1 MKKIKVSGE
10 PKIKTI
16 LNPAIRFFELEQS
29 SGILLIAV
37 AVIAIIWANSPF
49 AGIYFELWEKILS
62 FGFGE
67 FRLEKTLHHWINDGL
82 MAVFFFVVGLEIKRE
97 LIIGELSGFRKAVL
111 PVVAAIGGMVFPAA
125 IYAAINSGT
134 DASAG
139 WGIPMATDIA
149 FAIGVLSLLG
159 KRVPVSLK
167 VFLTALA
174 IIDDL
179 GAVIVIAVFYSSDI
193 SFLMLGLG
201 GIVILVLI
209 LMNLFKIRYPM
220 VYLLFGLVLW
230 FLFLKSGIHATI
242 AGVLLAFTIPA
253 KTRINARQ
261 FYDEVINTTKEI
273 ANKNFINDKNTVSP
287 ELKEMV
293 YYIEEKCENV
303 SAPAYRLEHK
313 LHPYVAFFIMPVF
326 ALANAGVSL
335 GNAASEAFSGVT
347 IGIFLGLVFGK
358 IIGITLLP
366 WLSIKAG
373 LGEMPRGSTFRHLFG
388 AACLAGIGF
397 TMSLFIANLAFG
409 SSALLE
415 YSKLGII
422 SASLIAGILGYL
434 ILRKSGST
442 TGQ

>member
-10 PKIKTI
+10 PKINTI
-16 LNPAIRFFELEQS
+16 LSPAIRFFELEQS

-49 AGIYFELWEKILS
+49 AGIYFELWEKTLS
-62 FGFGE
+62 FGFGD

-97 LIIGELSGFRKAVL
+97 LVIGELSGFKKAAL

-134 DASAG
+134 EASAG

-159 KRVPVSLK
+159 SRVSLSLK

-179 GAVIVIAVFYSSDI
+179 GAVIVIAVFYSADI
-193 SFLMLGLG
+193 SLMMLGLG
-201 GIVILVLI
+201 GLVIVVLI
-209 LMNLFKIRYPM
+209 LMNLMNVRFTL
-220 VYLLFGLVLW
+220 VYVILGLILW
-230 FLFLKSGIHATI
+230 FFFLKSGVHATI
-242 AGVLLAFTIPA
+242 AGVLLALTIPA
-253 KTRINARQ
+253 KTRINTREFFGSVKNAI
-261 FYDEVINTTKEI
+261 DELKNKNLVNDADSVSPQVKEI
-273 ANKNFINDKNTVSP
+273 
-287 ELKEMV
+287 V
-293 YYIEEKCENV
+293 YGIEEVCESI
-303 SAPAYRLEHK
+303 SAPAHRLEHK

-335 GNAASEAFSGVT
+335 GNASAGIFSGVT
-347 IGIFLGLVFGK
+347 TGIFFGLVLGK
-358 IIGITLLP
+358 ITGITLLP

-373 LGEMPRGSTFRHLFG
+373 FGEMPGGTTFRQLFG

-409 SSALLE
+409 SGDLLE

-422 SASLIAGILGYL
+422 SASLAAGITGYL
-434 ILRKSGST
+434 ILRSGPRNT
-442 TGQ
+442 A

>member
-67 FRLEKTLHHWINDGL
+67 FRIEKTLHHWINDGL

>member
-1 MKKIKVSGE
+1 MKKIKVTDKS
-10 PKIKTI
+10 KLDKV
-16 LNPAIRFFELEQS
+16 LNPAVRFFETEQS

-37 AVIAIIWANSPF
+37 AVMAIIWANSPF
-49 AGIYFELWEKILS
+49 AGDYFELWEKTLS
-62 FGFGE
+62 VGFGE

-97 LIIGELSGFRKAVL
+97 LLTGELSGFKKAVL

-125 IYAAINSGT
+125 IYAVINTGT
-134 DASAG
+134 DGSAG

-179 GAVIVIAVFYSSDI
+179 GAVIVIAVFYTSNI
-193 SFLMLGLG
+193 SLLMLGLAG
-201 GIVILVLI
+201 LVVLI
-209 LMNLFKIRYPM
+209 LIVMNLLNVRFPL
-220 VYLLFGLVLW
+220 VYLLIGFVLW
-230 FLFLKSGIHATI
+230 VLFLKSGVHATI

-253 KTRINARQ
+253 RTKINAKQ
-261 FYDEVINTTKEI
+261 FYGDIKEAAEEI
-273 ANKNFINDKNTVSP
+273 SDRNLINDDNSVSP
-287 ELKEMV
+287 DVNEIV
-293 YYIEEKCENV
+293 YYIEERCEKV
-303 SAPAYRLEHK
+303 SAPAHRLEHK

-335 GNAASEAFSGVT
+335 GNASAGIFSGVT
-347 IGIFLGLVFGK
+347 LGIFFGLVLGK
-358 IIGITLLP
+358 TAGITLLP

-373 LGEMPRGSTFRHLFG
+373 FGEMPRETNFRHLSG

-397 TMSLFIANLAFG
+397 TMSLFIASLAFG

-422 SASLIAGILGYL
+422 AASLVSGILGYL
-434 ILRKSGST
+434 ILRKNSGTS
-442 TGQ
+442 GE

>member
-1 MKKIKVSGE
+1 MMKKIKVSGE
-10 PKIKTI
+10 PK
-16 LNPAIRFFELEQS
+16 LNAFFSPAIRFFELEQS

-37 AVIAIIWANSPF
+37 AVIAIAWANSPF
-49 AGIYFELWEKILS
+49 AGVYFELWEKTLS
-62 FGFGE
+62 FGFGD

-97 LIIGELSGFRKAVL
+97 LLIGEISGFKKAVL
-111 PVVAAIGGMVFPAA
+111 PVVAAIGGMIFPAA
-125 IYAAINSGT
+125 MYAVINSGT
-134 DASAG
+134 EASAG

-193 SFLMLGLG
+193 SLLMLALSGL
-201 GIVILVLI
+201 ITLVLI
-209 LMNLFKIRYPM
+209 LMNLLKIRFPL
-220 VYLLFGLVLW
+220 VYMLFGLVLW

-242 AGVLLAFTIPA
+242 AGVVLAFTIPA

-261 FYDEVINTTKEI
+261 FYDDVKSATKEI
-273 ANKNFINDKNTVSP
+273 ADNDLLKDENSVSP
-287 ELKEMV
+287 DVKEAV

-335 GNAASEAFSGVT
+335 GNAATGAFSGVT
-347 IGIFLGLVFGK
+347 IGIFLGLVLGK
-358 IIGITLLP
+358 ITGITLLP

-409 SSALLE
+409 SSMLLE

-422 SASLIAGILGYL
+422 AASLVSGFLGYM
-434 ILRKSGST
+434 ILRKSVST
-442 TGQ
+442 TE